1 MKISIIVPVYNAE
14 NFIDKLIK
22 SVLCQKYNNYELILV
37 DDGSTDNSYNIIKN
51 YSENNSQIHIYKK
64 ENSGPGLTRKYGFQK
79 CSGDLLFFIDSDDW
93 ITDEKVLMKINKC
106 FSENDIDVLFFD
118 REDIV
123 GDKRET
129 IRGFDYI
136 KPGKYKISE
145 INDVIRPG
153 LGAKILKK
161 SILKDEMFIESKI
174 FEDLYTTYMYLDV
187 CEKCMYV
194 NETFYTIYHDNNS
207 NSLSS
212 RINDKT
218 FEKSL
223 DIILMLYY
231 KISNDSLKGTL
242 SLRMANIFATYSI
255 KSITNMNRNIEKK
268 IFNIVKILN
277 DRKVKIRP
285 RNNKLIKRVY
295 YDLMLRVYLRR
306 IANEDKK

>member
-93 ITDEKVLMKINKC
+93 ITDEKVLMNINKY

-129 IRGFDYI
+129 IMGFDYI

-207 NSLSS
+207 DSLSS
-212 RINDKT
+212 TIDDKT

-223 DIILMLYY
+223 DIILLLYS
-231 KISNDSLKGTL
+231 KINNNSLKQSL
-242 SLRMANIFATYSI
+242 RLRMANIFASYSA
-255 KSITNMNRNIEKK
+255 KLTMNRNENIEKK
-268 IFNIVKILN
+268 IFEVVKVLDDN
-277 DRKVKIRP
+277 KVQIRP
-285 RNNKLIKRVY
+285 RNNKIIKILY
-295 YDLMLRVYLRR
+295 YNFMLKIYLRR
-306 IANEDKK
+306 IANESKK